1 MVERRVT
8 LMKVLIA
15 IDSSPSSQ
23 RVLQAVLSRP
33 WPPTTAFSILHVV
46 DLQTF
51 ARLPVLIEEASRQG
65 AYLLNDA
72 VKKLCGGGY
81 RSSTKLLLGY
91 PRGEISAYAKDG
103 GADLIMVGSH
113 GHNTIGRFL
122 LGSVAQ
128 GVLRTAPC
136 AVEIVR
142 SAPLPGHPVK
152 ILVATDGSDCSA
164 RAVRSAANQPWPAE
178 SIFKVLSVEEL
189 MAVGN
194 QMDAS
199 SLSAAYPASLIEEL
213 IVESQNRATSAIDD
227 AKAILQAC
235 GRKALEDCSTAIGE
249 PRAMI
254 LDTANCWGA
263 DLIILGS
270 HGRRGLD
277 RFLLGSVS
285 EAVAVHASCSVQVI
299 RGDQH
304 IGD

>member
-1 MVERRVT
+1 
-8 LMKVLIA
+8 MKVLIA

-23 RVLQAVLSRP
+23 RVLEAVLSRP
-33 WPPTTAFSILHVV
+33 WLPATTFCVLHVV

-51 ARLPVLIEEASRQG
+51 ARLPVLIEEASREG
-65 AYLLNDA
+65 AGLLHDA
-72 VKKLCGGGY
+72 AKKLCGGRYQAG
-81 RSSTKLLLGY
+81 TKLLLGY
-91 PRGEISAYAKDG
+91 PRGEISAYAKDW

-113 GHNTIGRFL
+113 GHNAIGRFL

-142 SAPLPGHPVK
+142 SAPPAGQPMK
-152 ILVATDGSDCSA
+152 ILVATDGSECSA
-164 RAVRSAANQPWPAE
+164 RAVRSAAHQTWPAE
-178 SIFKVLSVEEL
+178 TVFKVLSVEEL
-189 MAVGN
+189 VAVGN

-199 SLSAAYPASLIEEL
+199 SLSAVYPASLIEEL
-213 IVESQNRATSAIDD
+213 IAEAQNRATSAIDD
-227 AKAILQAC
+227 AKAILQAA
-235 GRKALEDCSTAIGE
+235 GRKPLEDGTAIIGE
-249 PRAMI
+249 PRATI
-254 LDTANCWGA
+254 LDTAKSWGA

-299 RGDQH
+299 RADQH